1 MRRVRGFN
9 ERRALEARKRP
20 SFFEASAVNVEGG
33 RGGGGGGG
41 GKKRGGTRGGME
53 SRERILI
60 TVVEGIQRG

>member
-1 MRRVRGFN
+1 MRRELGGFN

-33 RGGGGGGG
+33 GGGG
-41 GKKRGGTRGGME
+41 KRGGTRGGME

>member
-33 RGGGGGGG
+33 GGGGEAE
-41 GKKRGGTRGGME
+41 KSE
-53 SRERILI
+53 EEQEEEWNHVREF
-60 TVVEGIQRG
+60 

>member
-1 MRRVRGFN
+1 MRRELGGFN

-33 RGGGGGGG
+33 GGGGGG
-41 GKKRGGTRGGME
+41 KRGGTRGGME